1 MKTVKSQSQTAQWR
15 IVSLKGEN
23 RNLVKKNK
31 INVLAGM
38 WKSEKEVADLW
49 YAGK

>member
-1 MKTVKSQSQTAQWR
+1 MRAG
-15 IVSLKGEN
+15 IG
-23 RNLVKKNK
+23 LVRDRPGAFGAYDESHGTSTSFLA
-31 INVLAGM
+31 VLAGM